1 MYKVTNNLKRLV
13 VYWVAI
19 ISIVTGTFAPVISQ
33 AISPDRASNLQTM
46 EICTSSGMQAIHL
59 SQDESPSSNSLESPC
74 PYCLAHIS
82 FVPPI
87 NQLLSFS
94 VPLSDTSYPPL
105 FYQAS
110 APLFAWVKLPS
121 QAPPSLIN

>member
-1 MYKVTNNLKRLV
+1 MLKITSNLKRLV

-19 ISIVTGTFAPVISQ
+19 VSIAAGTFAPIISQ
-33 AISPDRASNLQTM
+33 AISKDPASHFQTM

-59 SQDESPSSNSLESPC
+59 NQDDSSPSTSIESPC
-74 PYCLAHIS
+74 PYCLAHTY
-82 FVPPI
+82 FVPSI

-94 VPLSDTSYPPL
+94 APLTVTTYPPL

-110 APLFAWVKLPS
+110 SPLFAWVKLPS
-121 QAPPSLIN
+121 QAPPL